1 MNRSPVLVITLAT
14 VIAAAIRSR
23 ASAAD
28 DGTEPIAQLTLAD
41 LAAYRAALSGKATAD
56 AAESTDLPVSVGFKD
71 LWEHSE
77 RFRGRRVVVE
87 GRVTR
92 IFRQGPIGQFPA
104 LAELWISS
112 PAGEPFCLVVPQS
125 IETSRSETKSTAGK
139 PRDAGG
145 VIPEIGANVRSL
157 GTFLKMVRD
166 AAADVARLAP
176 LVVCDQPPVPVR
188 APVRSVGKQSSPGDS
203 NLAGDGAPSTFG
215 LARLWLIGVV
225 LAAGVG
231 GILAYWRLQIRPRA
245 ARRSC
250 QKGQM
255 VDWLS
260 ADPPLEFNEPS
271 L

>member
-1 MNRSPVLVITLAT
+1 MNTSPVLIITLAS
-14 VIAAAIRSR
+14 VLVAANRSR
-23 ASAAD
+23 AAAGD
-28 DGTEPIAQLTLAD
+28 DDTETIARLTLAD

-87 GRVTR
+87 GRVSR

-125 IETSRSETKSTAGK
+125 IETSPSETESTGGK

-145 VIPEIGANVRSL
+145 VNPEIGANVRFT
-157 GTFLKMVRD
+157 GTFLKMVRY

-176 LVVCDQPPVPVR
+176 LVVCGQPPVLLR
-188 APVRSVGKQSSPGDS
+188 APVRTVGKRSSPRDS
-203 NLAGDGAPSTFG
+203 NPAGDGAHSTFG
-215 LARLWLIGVV
+215 LTLLWLIAVV

-231 GILAYWRLQIRPRA
+231 GVLVYRQLQIRPGA
-245 ARRSC
+245 ARRHR
-250 QKGQM
+250 QKRRM
-255 VDWLS
+255 VDSLP